1 MQLNGNIFDYFI
13 AFGAGVVV
21 SFTPCIYPVIPMTA
35 SFIARANI
43 QGTRIRGFIL
53 SLVYVLGL
61 AVVYCGLAVFAA
73 LTGKVFGVL
82 QNSPLVLF
90 LAANILIF
98 FALVMVDAVP
108 LPFFAVSVSPK
119 YGKASFWAV
128 FLAGMIS
135 GVVVGPCTTPVLG
148 TLLLFVA
155 SRQNVLYG
163 ASLLFVFS
171 YGVGFSL
178 ILVGTFSG
186 ILSRLPKSGSWLVWV
201 KQCCAVILL
210 LMAGYLF
217 LLAGQRL

>member
-1 MQLNGNIFDYFI
+1 MQLTGNIFDYFI

-21 SFTPCIYPVIPMTA
+21 SFTPCVYPVLPLTA

-43 QGTRIRGFIL
+43 QGTRLRGFIL

-73 LTGKVFGVL
+73 LTGKVFGVA

-90 LAANILIF
+90 LTANVLIF
-98 FALVMVDAVP
+98 FALVMVDAIP
-108 LPFFAVSVSPK
+108 LPFFGVSVSK
-119 YGKASFWAV
+119 KSGRGNFWAV
-128 FLAGMIS
+128 FLAGMTS

-155 SRQNVLYG
+155 SGQNILYG
-163 ASLLFVFS
+163 VSLLFVFS
-171 YGVGFSL
+171 YGVGFS
-178 ILVGTFSG
+178 IIIVGTFSG
-186 ILSRLPKSGSWLVWV
+186 LLSRLPKSGSWLIWV
-201 KQCCAVILL
+201 KQVCAVILL